1 MKDQLGKIMWAPND
15 QGNGG
20 DDSTP
25 PAGSTG
31 GEGDTGGTRTFT
43 QEELN
48 AIVGERA
55 TRARSAAIS
64 DLLGELGF
72 EKADE
77 LKALVQSAREQAD
90 KQKSETQKLQE
101 KLAEYEKKEASWA
114 QQRREQALQIAVQA
128 AAQKVGIVDAEVALA
143 LVRGGITFD
152 EQDAPQGVEAALTE
166 LVKSKPYL
174 RAGAGNSA
182 NPTNPGRQ
190 GGSKL
195 TREQIARMTPEQIN
209 ANWSAVQAALA
220 EE

>member
-1 MKDQLGKIMWAPND
+1 MWIKQLGRTMWAPGD
-15 QGNGG
+15 QGEGG
-20 DDSTP
+20 ATGTP
-25 PAGSTG
+25 PAGGSDG
-31 GEGDTGGTRTFT
+31 SGERTFT
-43 QEELN
+43 QAQLD

-55 TRARSAAIS
+55 TRAKSAAIN

-72 EKADE
+72 EKADD
-77 LKALVQSAREQAD
+77 LKALVKAAKERQASEQTEA
-90 KQKSETQKLQE
+90 QKLQAQLE
-101 KLAEYEKKEASWA
+101 AAQKREGTLAA
-114 QQRREQALQIAVQA
+114 QLREQALQMAVQA

-143 LVRGGITFD
+143 LVRGQITFD
-152 EQDAPQGVEAALTE
+152 DKGAPQGVEAALTE

-174 RAGAGNSA
+174 RAGAGNSV

>member
-1 MKDQLGKIMWAPND
+1 MWIKQLGRTMWATD
-15 QGNGG
+15 EGEGG
-20 DDSTP
+20 AVTP
-25 PAGSTG
+25 SPAGGQS
-31 GEGDTGGTRTFT
+31 RTFT
-43 QEELN
+43 QEQLD

-55 TRARSAAIS
+55 TRAKGAAIS
-64 DLLGELGF
+64 ELLGELGL
-72 EKADE
+72 EKADD
-77 LKALVQSAREQAD
+77 LKALVKAARERQA
-90 KQKSETQKLQE
+90 SEQTEAQRMQAQ
-101 KLAEYEKKEASWA
+101 LAEYQKKEQSWA
-114 QQRREQALQIAVQA
+114 AEKRAQALQIAVQA
-128 AAQKVGIVDAEVALA
+128 AAQKAGIVDAEVALA
-143 LVRGGITFD
+143 LIRGQIEFD
-152 EQDAPQGVEAALTE
+152 AEGAPQGVEAALTE

>member
-1 MKDQLGKIMWAPND
+1 MWIKQLGRTMWAPGD
-15 QGNGG
+15 QGEGG
-20 DDSTP
+20 ATGTP
-25 PAGSTG
+25 PAGGSDG
-31 GEGDTGGTRTFT
+31 SGERTFT
-43 QEELN
+43 QAQLD

-55 TRARSAAIS
+55 TRAKSAAIN
-64 DLLGELGF
+64 DLLSELGL
-72 EKADE
+72 EKVDE

-143 LVRGGITFD
+143 LVRGQITFD
-152 EQDAPQGVEAALTE
+152 DKGAPVEVEKAVSE
-166 LVKSKPYL
+166 LAQAKPYL
-174 RAGAGNSA
+174 RAGAGNSV